1 MCRALVL
8 AKRACGH
15 VWSNPRW
22 GAYWSRRARCW
33 QKRPLTPGGRPHAE
47 RAAIEQAT
55 ARGGLSI
62 EGAIL
67 FVTLEPCCPWGK
79 VPPDAMI
86 ASGVRRVVC
95 AIQDPD
101 PWVNGGGSERLRD
114 AGIEVS
120 VRLCSQ
126 KATKVMSGFF
136 HRVGTGRPELLVV
149 EQAIDTIP
157 DSANAQISTVDGTP
171 LLRCRTPQGVKTAS
185 ISKGTASG
193 LLVGLADIGLTTIAV
208 STRDPVAKALLL
220 EESTVIE

>member
-1 MCRALVL
+1 VGCVLVKKGAML
-8 AKRACGH
+8 AEAAIH
-15 VWSNPRW
+15 
-22 GAYWSRRARCW
+22 
-33 QKRPLTPGGRPHAE
+33 PGGRPHAE

-62 EGAIL
+62 EGAIV

-114 AGIEVS
+114 AGIEAS
-120 VRLCSQ
+120 VGLCTQ
-126 KATKVMSGFF
+126 KATKAMSGFF

-157 DSANAQISTVDGTP
+157 DSANALISTVDGTP
-171 LLRCRTPQGVKTAS
+171 LLRSRTPQGVKTAS